1 MMHLSRLT
9 LFSIIPLLRSG
20 GFLLAMYN
28 LMSAAAAAGVNRST
42 LLRAIKAKR
51 ISAQR
56 DAKIQRFKLQD

>member
-9 LFSIIPLLRSG
+9 LFSTTPLLRSG
-20 GFLLAMYN
+20 GFLAMYN

-42 LLRAIKAKR
+42 VLRAIKAKR